1 MGRRADPSSRHHN
14 EEARRSDPRP
24 QARMAPSPPP
34 GHSPVELMIF
44 IGDIGLLVG
53 SGLPEQL
60 RSEFFQ
66 LDQYILL
73 AKSAPFVLSPDLFL
87 FNFNLLWLGN
97 YSSISSYYYHYC
109 FLVSSSYVYPFRK
122 RSSAYRYL
130 ASSAASATSL
140 EKLGCSHY
148 QVPNLIKG
156 FEAALM
162 IQANILKIESKML
175 LLPSIGV
182 PHDEKSTTS
191 IPIGQYDFTSSI
203 TGGPSGLLGL
213 DHPHTLRIISTL
225 MAQFFNPHPWEFPA
239 SFETNLVTLYR
250 DKLKLDRD
258 RKSIPTSSDALTHHH
273 DSSGLILRC
282 ELNEAVLNAAHDDK
296 VNLTTGISELYY
308 LPNELDSCLRTG
320 CYEGVDRR
328 VKKI

>member
-1 MGRRADPSSRHHN
+1 MTNGILDFQHTSGPAPAYAIESDSEEDEWADEPIQAAGITTKKP
-14 EEARRSDPRP
+14 EEATQDRKLEWH
-24 QARMAPSPPP
+24 PSPPH

-97 YSSISSYYYHYC
+97 YSRYQSYNITIVSSYQAPTYIP
-109 FLVSSSYVYPFRK
+109 SSNDHPPI
-122 RSSAYRYL
+122 RYL

-148 QVPNLIKG
+148 
-156 FEAALM
+156 
-162 IQANILKIESKML
+162 QANILKIESKML

-191 IPIGQYDFTSSI
+191 IPIGQYDFTSSM

-273 DSSGLILRC
+273 DSSGLM
-282 ELNEAVLNAAHDDK
+282 
-296 VNLTTGISELYY
+296 YM
-308 LPNELDSCLRTG
+308 
-320 CYEGVDRR
+320 
-328 VKKI
+328 

>member
-1 MGRRADPSSRHHN
+1 MTNGILDFQHTSGPAPAYAIESDSEEDEWADEPIQAAGITTKKP
-14 EEARRSDPRP
+14 EEATQDRRLEWH
-24 QARMAPSPPP
+24 PSPPP

-44 IGDIGLLVG
+44 IGDIGLLIG

-73 AKSAPFVLSPDLFL
+73 AKSAPFVLSPRFVPLQL
-87 FNFNLLWLGN
+87 QSALARKLLVDIN
-97 YSSISSYYYHYC
+97 PTTITIVSSYQAPTYIP
-109 FLVSSSYVYPFRK
+109 SSNDYPPI
-122 RSSAYRYL
+122 RYL

-162 IQANILKIESKML
+162 IQANILKIESKMI

-273 DSSGLILRC
+273 DSSGLM
-282 ELNEAVLNAAHDDK
+282 
-296 VNLTTGISELYY
+296 YM
-308 LPNELDSCLRTG
+308 
-320 CYEGVDRR
+320 
-328 VKKI
+328 